1 MSSDQKLF
9 IEKKLKKKKNEKKK
23 RKLNASEI
31 RWHNPTFL
39 KKDDL
44 LIVAILQ

>member
-9 IEKKLKKKKNEKKK
+9 IEKKLKKKKK

>member
-9 IEKKLKKKKNEKKK
+9 IEKKLKKTKMKKK